1 MLYLLKFLRDAL
13 LAIEWLPQWKWSNP
27 EQMGK
32 FSLCLTIKQIA
43 AKREPYVLIPTQ
55 VLALSR
61 F

>member
-13 LAIEWLPQWKWSNP
+13 LAIEWLPQWKGSNP

-32 FSLCLTIKQIA
+32 FSLCLTIKQIP
-43 AKREPYVLIPTQ
+43 AKRGPHVLIPTQ